1 MYVRY
6 NVLCTYTPPCYVR
19 NNIHF
24 RRVAMKMSDERKQYL
39 KEYRDEKLKRIPLD
53 VPQSLYERIKAAA
66 SAEDKSV
73 NGLIKSLVSKYL
85 DAKGF

>member
-1 MYVRY
+1 
-6 NVLCTYTPPCYVR
+6 
-19 NNIHF
+19 
-24 RRVAMKMSDERKQYL
+24 MKMSDERKQYL

-53 VPQSLYERIKAAA
+53 VPQSLYERIQATA

-73 NGLIKSLVSKYL
+73 NGLIKFLVSKYL

>member
-1 MYVRY
+1 
-6 NVLCTYTPPCYVR
+6 
-19 NNIHF
+19 
-24 RRVAMKMSDERKQYL
+24 MKMSDERKQYL

-66 SAEDKSV
+66 STEDKSV
-73 NGLIKSLVSKYL
+73 NGLIKFLVSKYL

>member
-19 NNIHF
+19 NNIHL
-24 RRVAMKMSDERKQYL
+24 RRITMKMSDERKQYL
-39 KEYRDEKLKRIPLD
+39 KEYRGEKLKRIPLD

-73 NGLIKSLVSKYL
+73 NGLIKFLVSKYL

>member
-1 MYVRY
+1 
-6 NVLCTYTPPCYVR
+6 
-19 NNIHF
+19 
-24 RRVAMKMSDERKQYL
+24 MKMSDERKQYL

>member
-1 MYVRY
+1 
-6 NVLCTYTPPCYVR
+6 
-19 NNIHF
+19 
-24 RRVAMKMSDERKQYL
+24 MKMSDERKQYL

-53 VPQSLYERIKAAA
+53 VPQSLYERIKAVA

-73 NGLIKSLVSKYL
+73 NGLIKFLVSKYL